1 MRKGLSLACQLALR
15 WLLDTRHGEGS
26 PCALQSSVME
36 GAGRKL
42 RGYDSI
48 RLRNTIMQQTGF
60 LETPTKERALTSSQC
75 TEQHMPA
82 YH

>member
-1 MRKGLSLACQLALR
+1 MRKGLSLAFQL
-15 WLLDTRHGEGS
+15 WLLDTCHAEDL

-60 LETPTKERALTSSQC
+60 LEAPTKEPVVR
-75 TEQHMPA
+75 
-82 YH
+82 

>member
-1 MRKGLSLACQLALR
+1 MGGLPFFWARGSFWHAS
-15 WLLDTRHGEGS
+15 WLCCGCPTHVIVEGL

-60 LETPTKERALTSSQC
+60 LETPSKEPLVR
-75 TEQHMPA
+75 
-82 YH
+82 